1 MTRFTRRPSPAMV
14 VAFAALVAALSGTAV
29 ALPGRN
35 TVDSGDLKRG
45 AVKTSDIA
53 RNAVTRP
60 KVRNGAI
67 NGAKVANNSLTGADI
82 DEGTLGQVPSANQAT
97 SANTA
102 NSAAN
107 AATAGTAGRLT
118 RVTVQREDFQ
128 VADNSGNGAVAV
140 CPAGQQALSGG
151 VVTGANDSYIT
162 NSRPGPETPPLE
174 DGQTFDRWFGFVFN
188 QPAASGTITSS
199 VFVVCAG

>member
-1 MTRFTRRPSPAMV
+1 MGRFSLKRLPSPGLTVAV
-14 VAFAALVAALSGTAV
+14 VALIAALSGTAV
-29 ALPGRN
+29 ALPGKN
-35 TVDSGDLKRG
+35 TVDSGDIKKG
-45 AVKTSDIA
+45 AVKTKKIA
-53 RNAVTRP
+53 KNAVTRP

-67 NGAKVANNSLTGADI
+67 NSAKVANDSLTGADI
-82 DEGTLGQVPSANQAT
+82 NEGTLGRVPSADQAN

-102 NSAAN
+102 NS

-118 RVTVQREDFQ
+118 RVTVQREDFL

-162 NSRPGPETPPLE
+162 NSRPGPETPLLE

-188 QPAASGTITSS
+188 QLGASGAISSS

>member
-1 MTRFTRRPSPAMV
+1 MSRFTRRPSPAMV

-29 ALPGRN
+29 ALPGKN
-35 TVDSGDLKRG
+35 TVDSGDIKKG
-45 AVKTSDIA
+45 AVKTKNIA
-53 RNAVTRP
+53 KNAVTRP

-67 NGAKVANNSLTGADI
+67 NSAKVANNSLTGADI
-82 DEGTLGQVPSANQAT
+82 NEGTLGQVPSANQAN
-97 SANTA
+97 SAN
-102 NSAAN
+102 
-107 AATAGTAGRLT
+107 TAGTAGRLT
-118 RVTVQREDFQ
+118 RVTVQREDFL

-162 NSRPGPETPPLE
+162 NSRPGPETPLLE

-188 QPAASGTITSS
+188 QPMSSGTITSS

>member
-1 MTRFTRRPSPAMV
+1 MNRFTRRPSPAMV

-29 ALPGRN
+29 ALPGQN

-60 KVRNGAI
+60 KVRNRAI

-82 DEGTLGQVPSANQAT
+82 NEGTLGQVPSANQAN

-102 NSAAN
+102 NS

-140 CPAGQQALSGG
+140 CPPGQQALSGG

-162 NSRPGPETPPLE
+162 NSRPGPETPLLE

-188 QPAASGTITSS
+188 QPASSGTITSS

>member
-1 MTRFTRRPSPAMV
+1 MSRFTRRPSPAMV

-60 KVRNGAI
+60 KVRNRAI
-67 NGAKVANNSLTGADI
+67 NSAKVANNSLTGADI
-82 DEGTLGQVPSANQAT
+82 NEATLGQVPSANQAN

-102 NSAAN
+102 NS

-162 NSRPGPETPPLE
+162 NSRPGPETPLLE

-188 QPAASGTITSS
+188 QPMASGTITSS

>member
-1 MTRFTRRPSPAMV
+1 MSRFTRRPSPAMV

-29 ALPGRN
+29 ALPGKN
-35 TVDSGDLKRG
+35 TVNSGDIKKG
-45 AVKTSDIA
+45 AVKTKNIA
-53 RNAVTRP
+53 KGAVTRP

-67 NGAKVANNSLTGADI
+67 NSAKVANNSLTGADI
-82 DEGTLGQVPSANQAT
+82 NEGTLGQVPSANQAN
-97 SANTA
+97 SAN
-102 NSAAN
+102 
-107 AATAGTAGRLT
+107 TAGTAGRLT
-118 RVTVQREDFQ
+118 RVTVQREDFL

-162 NSRPGPETPPLE
+162 NSRPGPETPLLE

-188 QPAASGTITSS
+188 QPASSGTITSS